1 MATKKASA
9 RRPVTQKR
17 QTATSSKAASVIGT
31 GISKLN
37 LLKTFGNFGAASLFA
52 GYLLIYTLPQQS
64 EHAIKHG
71 ERAIEK
77 ISSAVDR
84 LGDKFQTVQGTTQG
98 KQDLI
103 IDRQDRIIDGIET
116 TNRLLSGQIQFDP
129 VTKIGIHPMPF
140 PNKNEKSSSS
150 Q

>member
-1 MATKKASA
+1 M
-9 RRPVTQKR
+9 TQKR

-84 LGDKFQTVQGTTQG
+84 LGDKFQTVQGTTQS
-98 KQDLI
+98 K
-103 IDRQDRIIDGIET
+103 QDRIIDSIET
-116 TNRLLSGQIQFDP
+116 TNRLLSGQVQFDP